1 MTFIAPKSKLYASTA
16 ESPSKYYSNVN
27 SLFVEFASFTHSL
40 IRKCNTNRSG
50 GTLAAYRCDKKHTHT
65 LAGYLA
71 LPFNVVTRVWIAIVC
86 AVSRDEQRG
95 TNEIRRNCMF
105 FISLTFIALRPKV
118 NLSIFYYSSSS
129 KWMVRKIICVAMLL
143 KMHCL
148 ENWPT
153 VLLPNKLSRLFKNPQ
168 FHFGIF
174 FESKK
179 KIFS

>member
-1 MTFIAPKSKLYASTA
+1 MFIAPKSKLYASTA

-27 SLFVEFASFTHSL
+27 SLFVEFASFSHYL

-50 GTLAAYRCDKKHTHT
+50 GTLAAYRCDKKAHTHT

-95 TNEIRRNCMF
+95 TNEIRRNFMF

-118 NLSIFYYSSSS
+118 NLSIF
-129 KWMVRKIICVAMLL
+129 LL
-143 KMHCL
+143 QWLIQMDG
-148 ENWPT
+148 
-153 VLLPNKLSRLFKNPQ
+153 S
-168 FHFGIF
+168 
-174 FESKK
+174 
-179 KIFS
+179 